1 VRSQV
6 VTALW
11 DVSIAEH
18 SGRQVALSALP
29 CRCRANHP
37 CRIPWIT
44 AVIHELVPSSA
55 PTATPSRHKADFMDN
70 RDYPCF
76 SPYGNADPVP
86 PRSVGHGAII
96 CYSSDSSR

>member
-37 CRIPWIT
+37 CRIPW
-44 AVIHELVPSSA
+44 
-55 PTATPSRHKADFMDN
+55 HKADFMDN